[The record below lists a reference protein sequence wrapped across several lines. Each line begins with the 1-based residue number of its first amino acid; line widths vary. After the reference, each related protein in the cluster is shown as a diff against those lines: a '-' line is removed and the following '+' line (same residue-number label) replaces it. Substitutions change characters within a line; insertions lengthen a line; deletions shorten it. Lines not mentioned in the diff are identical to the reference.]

1 MEDREIIALFLQRS
15 EDAIQ
20 ATEAKYGALCHGIA
34 WNLLHCREDAAECE
48 NDAYLALWNAIPPA
62 NPQNFTAFLAKI
74 TRSIAIKRVRERTAK
89 KRGGGQTEIP
99 LDELINCL
107 SDKNDFEAQL
117 RAEELAELLG
127 SFLDTLKRDERNVFV
142 CRYWYCDSVADIA
155 SHFGFSKSKVKMI
168 LLRTRDKLSAFLVKE
183 GVLL

>member
-1 MEDREIIALFLQRS
+1 MQDKQIIDLFFARDESAVLQTK
-15 EDAIQ
+15 Q
-20 ATEAKYGALCHGIA
+20 KHGAMCFSIA
-34 WNLLHCREDAAECE
+34 NNILGDREDAAECE

-89 KRGGGQTEIP
+89 KRGGGQTEVP

>member
-1 MEDREIIALFLQRS
+1 MQDKQIIDLFFARDESAVLQTK
-15 EDAIQ
+15 Q
-20 ATEAKYGALCHGIA
+20 KHGAMCFSIA
-34 WNLLHCREDAAECE
+34 NNILGDREDAAECE

-62 NPQNFTAFLAKI
+62 TLRNFTAFLAKI

-89 KRGGGQTEIP
+89 KRGGGQTEVP